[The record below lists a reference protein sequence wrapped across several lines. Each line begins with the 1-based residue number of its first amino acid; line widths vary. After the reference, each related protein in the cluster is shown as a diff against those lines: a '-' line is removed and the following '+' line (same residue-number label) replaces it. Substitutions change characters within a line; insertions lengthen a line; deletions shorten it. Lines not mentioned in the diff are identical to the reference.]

1 MKTTTTTISAI
12 ILLMIMSGCG
22 RSSKNESGDYITV
35 DVSKDYPER
44 GLILQDVMDVEYIPL
59 ETTDEFITHGD
70 VMDVGEKFLIVKN
83 TRNDGNIFVFD
94 RATGKGIRKIN
105 RLGQGVEEYSVIR
118 GVALDEDNNELFV
131 THTGKISVYDLDGQ
145 FKRSF
150 NFTDAESDYLKVYNY
165 DRDNLIT
172 YNNKGS
178 GMMPDQQ
185 LCHLILSKQDGSVVR
200 EIATPYQGHRTLVIF
215 GGNDEKA
222 IPVFDT
228 TTRTSDNW
236 VLMNLSSDTLYTY
249 SANGPIKPFIVRTP
263 SIYSMDTEIFLFVEA
278 VTSRYCFMRATEKK
292 LDKKMRFLISRLAY
306 DKQEDS
312 IFEYEIY
319 NTDFLYE
326 RPVYWISAIN
336 QDIAN
341 WYPFDASELTEAY
354 KEGKL
359 KGRLN
364 EIASKMDEDSNP
376 VIMLTKYKK

>member
-1 MKTTTTTISAI
+1 
-12 ILLMIMSGCG
+12 MSE
-22 RSSKNESGDYITV
+22 N
-35 DVSKDYPER
+35 
-44 GLILQDVMDVEYIPL
+44 
-59 ETTDEFITHGD
+59 
-70 VMDVGEKFLIVKN
+70 
-83 TRNDGNIFVFD
+83 
-94 RATGKGIRKIN
+94 
-105 RLGQGVEEYSVIR
+105 R

-200 EIATPYQGHRTLVIF
+200 EIATPYQGH
-215 GGNDEKA
+215 
-222 IPVFDT
+222 
-228 TTRTSDNW
+228 
-236 VLMNLSSDTLYTY
+236 
-249 SANGPIKPFIVRTP
+249 RTP